1 MAGKF
6 RRDGGEDIKGK
17 PCSKISGGNELW
29 FIHEQIRRL
38 VEVGNKEGQNNVNGK
53 KTVHHIVNNGK
64 RKRWI
69 TKESKLKRA
78 NKCSVEN

>member
-29 FIHEQIRRL
+29 FIHQQIRRL

-53 KTVHHIVNNGK
+53 KKVHHIVSNGK
-64 RKRWI
+64 RIRRI
-69 TKESKLKRA
+69 VKESKLKGA
-78 NKCSVEN
+78 NPCSVEN